1 MNKLNALTQGSFLTN
16 ENMSNHTS
24 YGIGG
29 PAKAYVQPKDEVDLA
44 NILKFAEKNKIP
56 TFFVGSGSNLLVSDD
71 GIDGI
76 VIALAKSLKKLVIKG
91 TTAYAQSGVMLGKFV
106 KECISRSLSGVESLI
121 GVPGTLGG
129 ALIMNA
135 GAFGSEISNYLQ
147 KVTVMTTSGELKQ
160 YNADDIDFSY
170 RESSFKNNE
179 ILISAEFELIQSSK
193 EVVIEKKSLASGGRK
208 KSQPLRYRSAGSIF
222 KNPKEGAA
230 GFYID
235 KAGLKGSKSGD
246 AEISPIHAN
255 FFVNHGNAK
264 ASDVVKLI
272 RLAKNTVK
280 QKFGIT
286 LELEVKTLGFKPGT
300 FKVWKKIK
308 N

>member
-1 MNKLNALTQGSFLTN
+1 MNKLNALTQGSILTN
-16 ENMSNHTS
+16 EHMSNHTS

-44 NILKFAEKNKIP
+44 NILKFADEYKIP
-56 TFFVGSGSNLLVSDD
+56 TFFIGSGSNLLVADD

-76 VIALAKSLKKLVIKG
+76 VITLGKSLKKLVIKENSV
-91 TTAYAQSGVMLGKFV
+91 YAQSGVMLGKFV

-147 KVTVMTTSGELKQ
+147 KATVMTMSGKLKH
-160 YNADDIDFSY
+160 YNSDDIDFSY
-170 RESSFKNNE
+170 RKSSFKNNE

-193 EVVIEKKSLASGGRK
+193 EIVVEKKSLASGGRK
-208 KSQPLRYRSAGSIF
+208 KSQTLRYRSAGSIF

-246 AEISPIHAN
+246 AEISTKHAN

-264 ASDVVKLI
+264 ASDVVNLI
-272 RLAKNTVK
+272 RLAKSTVK

-286 LELEVKTLGFKPGT
+286 LELEIKTLGFKPGT
-300 FKVWKKIK
+300 FKI
-308 N
+308 

>member
-1 MNKLNALTQGSFLTN
+1 MNKLNAITQGSIFTD
-16 ENMSNHTS
+16 EDMSKHTS

-29 PAKAYVQPKDEVDLA
+29 PAKAYVQPKDEFDLA
-44 NILKFAEKNKIP
+44 NILKFADKHKIP
-56 TFFVGSGSNLLVSDD
+56 TFFIGSGSNLLVSDD

-76 VIALAKSLKKLVIKG
+76 VITLGKSLKKLVIKD
-91 TTAYAQSGVMLGKFV
+91 TSVYAQSGVMLGKFV

-147 KVTVMTTSGELKQ
+147 KVTVMTMSGELKK
-160 YNADDIDFSY
+160 YKTGDIDFNY
-170 RESSFKNNE
+170 RNSSFKNNE

-208 KSQPLRYRSAGSIF
+208 KTQPLRYRSAGSIF
-222 KNPKEGAA
+222 KNPDEGAA

-246 AEISPIHAN
+246 AEISKIHAN

-264 ASDVVKLI
+264 ASDVVNLI
-272 RLAKNTVK
+272 KLAKSTVK
-280 QKFGIT
+280 QKFGIN
-286 LELEVKTLGFKPGT
+286 LELEIKTIGFKPGT
-300 FKVWKKIK
+300 FKI
-308 N
+308 